1 MHPHT
6 SASNPRIS
14 RLLWLAALLP
24 ALTGCGVGPVIPP
37 SAQPG
42 VALHGRVHGGQQPVD
57 AAQVYLLAANTTGY
71 AGNGI
76 APSAANASVSLLNG
90 ALTANSDPIGAFVVT
105 DINGDFDIS
114 GDYTCTPGQQVYLYA
129 GGGNPGGG
137 TNTHIGLMAVLG
149 NCPAAGDFSSVPF
162 VEINEVSTIAAA
174 YAMAGYASDAT
185 HVSTNGSTQA
195 LTGIANAFATAS
207 NLVDLG
213 SGLALTSTPAGNG
226 TVPTQTI
233 NTLANIL
240 AACVNTADVLG
251 FGFLPNFP
259 SPSCF
264 TLVDNATTLGNT
276 NGGGDAATDTAG
288 AAINIAHYPGNAV
301 STLFALPTPQ
311 APFAPILTAQPND
324 FALGIPFTGAG
335 IDQSFTV
342 AIDVSGNVWFT
353 NGTGK
358 SLSELSPLGAPLS
371 PSNGFTGGGLDLSY
385 GMAIDTGG
393 NVWATNVLDN
403 SISEFSNSGSPI
415 SPSPGFTG
423 DGLDSPFAPAFD
435 ASGNL
440 WVPNQIAF
448 TVSRF
453 SGNGTPAQGSGFTNG
468 GIDSPAAVAIDTLG
482 DVWTANYGNNSIS
495 ELSAD
500 GTPISTSTGF
510 TGGGLSFPYAIAID
524 NSGDIWVANRS
535 YSVSS
540 ISEFSS
546 SGSAISTAAGFTGG
560 GLNLPTG
567 IAIDG
572 AGNVWTANYNALAV
586 SEFSNAGVPISPSTG
601 YQAGATLDFPSA
613 IAVDSAGNVWTT
625 GSGTFAT
632 ELVGAAVPVETPTV
646 QALQDHCIALLP
658 CLPQI

>member
-37 SAQPG
+37 SARPG

-105 DINGDFDIS
+105 DVNGDFDIS

-264 TLVDNATTLGNT
+264 ALVENASTLGNT
-276 NGGGDAATDTAG
+276 NGGGNAATDTAG

-301 STLFALPTPQ
+301 ATLFALPTATP
-311 APFAPILTAQPND
+311 PFSNALSTQPND
-324 FALGIPFTGAG
+324 FSLSIVFTGGLVSAG
-335 IDQSFTV
+335 RPAVDAQGDVWIADYNGAVAEFSPLGVSLSSTWIQSNFQSPASV
-342 AIDVSGNVWFT
+342 AIDASGNAWLNNT
-353 NGTGK
+353 QPGSSLTEYSSAGSEINTSGATGIAYFVPV
-358 SLSELSPLGAPLS
+358 SPV
-371 PSNGFTGGGLDLSY
+371 LDLS
-385 GMAIDTGG
+385 GNLWVVNANFTANLVEFSSTGTFTQKLSSNGIGGPHFLAIDT
-393 NVWATNVLDN
+393 AN
-403 SISEFSNSGSPI
+403 SIWVANAFTISKFTAGAAAAAAGSPF
-415 SPSPGFTG
+415 SLT
-423 DGLDSPFAPAFD
+423 DSSNPAALAFD

-440 WVPNQIAF
+440 WALKN
-448 TVSRF
+448 
-453 SGNGTPAQGSGFTNG
+453 
-468 GIDSPAAVAIDTLG
+468 DLAV
-482 DVWTANYGNNSIS
+482 DVLN
-495 ELSAD
+495 
-500 GTPISTSTGF
+500 
-510 TGGGLSFPYAIAID
+510 
-524 NSGDIWVANRS
+524 
-535 YSVSS
+535 
-540 ISEFSS
+540 S
-546 SGSAISTAAGFTGG
+546 SGAEIAGSPYNTSANAPSGTLVLGH
-560 GLNLPTG
+560 LL
-567 IAIDG
+567 DG
-572 AGNVWTANYNALAV
+572 AGNDWIASTYTNYLSFPTNTVSTVTELSHTGSRVASFTPKGIGGLAL
-586 SEFSNAGVPISPSTG
+586 
-601 YQAGATLDFPSA
+601 
-613 IAVDSAGNVWTT
+613 DSAGNLWVTN
-625 GSGTFAT
+625 GSQLLEYIGLST
-632 ELVGAAVPVETPTV
+632 PIETPLIR
-646 QALQDHCIALLP
+646 ALSDDCLAQMP
-658 CLPQI
+658 CLPPS